1 MLRLGAMLAVATVAA
16 GVIPRA
22 LAFAPSA
29 SLAGMQR
36 SRGASASSR
45 LGRAPLAW
53 RRAAP
58 ARRSVRM
65 VATEPAK
72 TDDSEVQPSPDFKF
86 NMEDIT
92 SVCKRRGFIFQSSEI
107 YQGFAGFYD
116 YGPLGVEMKNN
127 IKKIWWRDMVHRRDD
142 MVGLDSSIIAAPA
155 IWKSSGHVDGFSD
168 PMVDCKVSKL
178 RYRADQ
184 LFYGKVELQDGEVL
198 GYVSVLES
206 GTMQEEAEKAAMKM
220 KKKMA
225 KQGDLKPITLAEV
238 AECPEDEL
246 ALVPSPATGEP
257 GSLTPPRAF
266 NLMFQTQ
273 VGAMSDASSTAYL
286 RPETAQGIFVNFKNV
301 QQTARTKVPF
311 GIAQIGKAFRNE
323 ITPRN
328 FIFRSREFEQMEIEY
343 FIAPDDDVWPVEHKK
358 WIDKCLSWLVDIG
371 IKPDLIDVDVHAKE
385 KLAHYARACTDVAFK
400 FPFGRSELLGVAA
413 RGNFDLTAHAE
424 GSGKKIEYNCE
435 ETKRKYVPHVI
446 EPSIGVDRLF
456 LALLC
461 SAYDEDIVGGEKRSV
476 LRFHPSIAPVKV
488 AVFPLVK
495 NKEEIVGKARDIYE
509 KLQMRYNV
517 VYDTA
522 GAIGRRYRRMDEAG
536 TPFCVTVD
544 FDSLEDDTVTIRERD
559 STKQRR
565 IKIDE
570 LYSYLSL
577 QIDGY

>member
-1 MLRLGAMLAVATVAA
+1 MVLLASVTGTACFQAAPGFVRSSASRLFLSGRPSVSKSAFRSSSSRVPAHQRYGKMVAA
-16 GVIPRA
+16 EEKAEKSEKSEGVV
-22 LAFAPSA
+22 LN
-29 SLAGMQR
+29 
-36 SRGASASSR
+36 
-45 LGRAPLAW
+45 
-53 RRAAP
+53 
-58 ARRSVRM
+58 
-65 VATEPAK
+65 
-72 TDDSEVQPSPDFKF
+72 PDFKF
-86 NMEDIT
+86 NMEDIV
-92 SVCKRRGFIFQSSEI
+92 SVCKRRGFVFQSSEI
-107 YQGFAGFYD
+107 YNGFNGFYD
-116 YGPLGVEMKNN
+116 YGPLGVELKGN
-127 IKKIWWRDMVHRRDD
+127 IKRVWWRDMVHRRED

-155 IWKSSGHVDGFSD
+155 IWQSSGHVDGFSD

-184 LFYGKVELQDGEVL
+184 LFYGKVELEDGEVI

-206 GTMQEEAEKAAMKM
+206 GTMQEEAEKAADKM
-220 KKKMA
+220 KRKAA
-225 KQGDLKPITLAEV
+225 KQGAIKPIKLLEV

-273 VGAMSDASSTAYL
+273 VGAMSDASSSAYL

-343 FIAPDDDVWPVEHKK
+343 FIPPDDDAWPKYHQE
-358 WIDKCLSWLVDIG
+358 WIDNCYNWLLDIG
-371 IKPDLIDVDVHAKE
+371 VKKELIDLDVHEKD

-413 RGNFDLTAHAE
+413 RGDFDLSAHAK
-424 GSGKKIEYNCE
+424 GSGKKMEYNCE

-456 LALLC
+456 LALVC
-461 SAYDEDIVGGEKRSV
+461 SAYDEDTVGGEPRSV
-476 LRFHPSIAPVKV
+476 LRFTPAIAPIKC
-488 AVFPLVK
+488 AILPLVK
-495 NKEEIVGKARDIYE
+495 NKPELLEKAREIYS

-517 VYDTA
+517 VWDQS
-522 GAIGRRYRRMDEAG
+522 GAIGRRYRRMDEVG

-544 FDSLEDDTVTIRERD
+544 FDTLEDGTVTIRDRD
-559 STKQRR
+559 TTEQRR
-565 IKIDE
+565 VKIDE
-570 LYSYLSL
+570 LYSFLSKE
-577 QIDGY
+577 IDGF